1 MSFLK
6 FSPTVFVI
14 GDEYEIAV
22 TTEATG
28 IIWLTVGGEDF
39 YPENSGVLST
49 EKCFAKIRVPEKKLD
64 ASRAYTVNFRE
75 SLNRKAYFSML
86 GEREREEF
94 DFRPLE
100 KTEGINIYH
109 IADVHYNFGE
119 AKKIAKFFGENTDLF
134 ILNGD
139 IGEVETVNNYM
150 AVLRFVGDIS
160 CGRVPVLFVRGNHDT
175 RGRLAE
181 LYTEY
186 FPANGSKTY
195 FTFKLG
201 PISGIALDCGEDKP
215 DAHKEYNGV
224 NIFELYRRG
233 ELEFLR
239 SLSGRYDFAVSHIPP
254 AMVAESA
261 GSQFDIERE
270 VYSEW
275 NKELSRLG
283 VKFMLS
289 GHFHKTFI
297 LEKNDSRSLLL
308 HDYPVIVGSA
318 NDDVAK
324 LLGAALTL
332 NSDSVEVSFTDSEQK
347 IREQANIKF

>member
-14 GDEYEIAV
+14 GEEYEIAV

-49 EKCFAKIRVPEKKLD
+49 EKSFAKIRLPQNKLD
-64 ASRAYTVNFRE
+64 TARAYTVNFRE

-86 GEREREEF
+86 AEREEESF
-94 DFRPLE
+94 GFKPLE
-100 KTEGINIYH
+100 KADGINIYH
-109 IADVHYNFGE
+109 IADVHYSFGE
-119 AKKIAKFFGENTDLF
+119 AKKIARFFGRETDLF

-186 FPANGSKTY
+186 FPANGSNTY
-195 FTFKLG
+195 FTFRLG
-201 PISGIALDCGEDKP
+201 PLSGIALDCGEDKP

-224 NIFELYRRG
+224 NIFEGYRKR

-239 SLSGRYDFAVSHIPP
+239 SLSGKYDFAVCHIPP
-254 AMVAESA
+254 AMAAEEE

-297 LEKNDSRSLLL
+297 LEKNDSRSLLP
-308 HDYPVIVGSA
+308 HDYTVIVGAA
-318 NDDVAK
+318 NDDEGT

-332 NSDSVEVSFTDSEQK
+332 YKDSVEVRFTDSEEK
-347 IREQANIKF
+347 ITEEALVRF